1 MRYLNKI
8 IFLNSAH
15 VPYAEVKVDGN
26 VHFIGT
32 QGVGKSTLLR
42 AVLFFYNADKLRLG
56 IPKEKKNFDSFYLP
70 FANSYIA
77 YEVMRENG
85 AYTVVVTKSMG
96 RAAFRFIDAPY
107 RKDWFVDDKNEVSAE
122 WSEVRARISAGS
134 GCSVSSLVTGYDMFR
149 DIIFG
154 NNRKPEL
161 LQFRK
166 YAIVESSR
174 YQNIPRTIQN
184 VFLNSKLDADFIK
197 DTIIQSMD
205 DNEFVVDLGYYRSQ
219 IETFE
224 QEYSDVMLWSK
235 RDKNGV
241 VPVRKQA
248 DTVMRWYRTLLFLKK
263 QIEDRRAELNYAE
276 KAAIRKLPE
285 LEEQI
290 SFLGREVERYTRLLG
305 EEKEKFDN
313 ERDGL
318 IKRSGIIDSE
328 LKKIKEK
335 RKYYEQER
343 IDEVISRVKKKPALK
358 YELES
363 LDKVY
368 SELTS
373 TYSDVIN
380 KYTSLGQTLDAEF
393 ARFENETNR
402 RILYRKEELDE
413 RLSGLMKK
421 CNEQADEVRSL
432 YEEKLK
438 TVSDG
443 KIQLLEEIHRLK
455 ELKTRIECSV
465 HFKDEIKACDDRLRN
480 LSAEEERTARE
491 IDRMKLECDSLRQ
504 RSEGETKDVENEF
517 DAKIEEILRHRKL
530 LDAEMESLNLLI
542 SNSKGS
548 FCEWLDRNKPGWQ
561 ETIGKIADEKLILY
575 NPNLSPEL
583 SADGRNSFFG
593 VKINLDG
600 VERDLRS
607 PEQLKAELDAKSSE
621 READTMSVGRL
632 NEEKMTRVEA
642 VRNKYRKQIS
652 AISGEMHLLEIQL
665 QQYPSQKKTAKAEY
679 VSWTRKEEEWKRNQL
694 EEVETGIG
702 GKEKERQRCS
712 GNEEALRQE
721 RERRIAQVFDEQR
734 KVEKKERNAA
744 ENEIQAI
751 RKELTDRRVAMEV
764 KKKELLKSQ
773 NDELNGKGADTSAIS
788 AYKAK
793 IDSVCNE
800 LDYISEKQNLVWSY
814 EKDKREL
821 FDHEQELRDDRK
833 TNEQHLK
840 ELGEKYALRKKRLSD
855 RCNSV
860 KNEKDEKLGERD
872 SIRKDLDALENFR
885 KDEGFCPPESYTSGE
900 LATKKSC
907 GAIVDELKSLVVS
920 LNRDTESFRKAVN
933 LFCDNFTPRNTFCFP
948 TSLSSDSDYMDFASN
963 LCEFVE
969 NNKIAEYQ
977 SRISERYVNIIRRIS
992 KETGE
997 LTQSESMIHK
1007 TIKDINGDFI
1017 KRNFAGVIRSIELRP
1032 QQSNDKLMQLLIE
1045 IKNFNDENSFNM
1057 GKVDL
1062 FSQDSRENVNL
1073 RAVKYLDA
1081 FSRLLKDEP
1090 SRRSLVVSDTFNL
1103 QFRVIENDNDTGWVE
1118 KIANVGSDGTD
1129 ILVKAM
1135 VNIMLIN
1142 VFKEKASRKFGD
1154 FKVHRMMDEIG
1165 KLHPNNVK
1173 GILDFAN
1180 CRNILLINSSP
1191 TTYNVE
1197 DYKYT
1202 YLLSK
1207 DSRSNTRI
1215 VPLLTRK

>member
-107 RKDWFVDDKNEVSAE
+107 RKDWFVNDKNEVSAE
-122 WSEVRARISAGS
+122 WSEIRARISAGS

-166 YAIVESSR
+166 YAIVESLR

-248 DTVMRWYRTLLFLKK
+248 DTVMRWYRTLLFSKK

-328 LKKIKEK
+328 LKKIREK

-373 TYSDVIN
+373 TYSGVID

-402 RILYRKEELDE
+402 RILHRKEELDE

-438 TVSDG
+438 TMSDG

-465 HFKDEIKACDDRLRN
+465 HFKDEIKACEDRLRN

-575 NPNLSPEL
+575 NPDLSPEL

-621 READTMSVGRL
+621 READTINVGRL

-679 VSWTRKEEEWKRNQL
+679 VSWTRKEEEWKRSQL
-694 EEVETGIG
+694 EEVETEIG

-744 ENEIQAI
+744 ETEIQAI
-751 RKELTDRRVAMEV
+751 RKELTDRQVAMEV
-764 KKKELLKSQ
+764 KKKELLKLQ

-793 IDSVCNE
+793 IDSVRNE
-800 LDYISEKQNLVWSY
+800 LDYISEKQNLVWIY
-814 EKDKREL
+814 ENDKREL

-997 LTQSESMIHK
+997 LTQSESLIHK

-1090 SRRSLVVSDTFNL
+1090 SHRSLVVSDTFNL

-1154 FKVHRMMDEIG
+1154 FKVHCMMDEIG